1 MDPCNRHEEIT
12 GKLGDHD
19 KRIRRLEEMYVS
31 HDQQNKS
38 IFRQLDKIDQG
49 IENINKRIG
58 AYTGGVIV
66 VLGGFFFWYIQ
77 SGGC

>member
-1 MDPCNRHEEIT
+1 
-12 GKLGDHD
+12 
-19 KRIRRLEEMYVS
+19 MYVS

-58 AYTGGVIV
+58 AYTGGVIM
-66 VLGGFFFWYIQ
+66 VLAGFFFWYIQ
-77 SGGC
+77 AGGC